1 MRIELVRE
9 LILLFA
15 GCLFIYGGIR
25 LACRK
30 KDTAGYILIGYGA
43 IPFAVDCVVSKLYIY
58 FLMWTAVCY
67 GAFYLLYDATQTER
81 EALIQE
87 FDNILNED

>member
-1 MRIELVRE
+1 MTIELLRE

-30 KDTAGYILIGYGA
+30 GILGYLLIGYGA
-43 IPFAVDCVVSKLYIY
+43 IPFAVDCIISKLYIY

-81 EALIQE
+81 EAFTQE
-87 FDNILNED
+87 FDSILNED